1 MNICYLI
8 HSLSNRAG
16 TESHVY
22 HMSMLMAELGHRV
35 HILSLTGNGEW
46 DFQAFGENISVHQ
59 FDLQNGF
66 WGSSRHW
73 GNIFPLSIWRYGI
86 QLRRMLP
93 AIVETHSIDIIEST
107 DWGMDAWA
115 YLPIRKVPVCV
126 RLHGYPGF
134 KSDFENHRLMKWPKN
149 QMVWRLQRKHILNAD
164 LVTGVSEAY
173 TAFVRQAWRI
183 PKKSIPIIPIAVNTD
198 VFRPADTPR
207 DDHSILFVGRLEELK
222 GMETLARAI
231 PMVLKQFPSTKI
243 HFAGVDFPLAG
254 SHQTWSQYFIQQYGP
269 DRIVYLGSLP
279 TKDLV
284 RYFQRST
291 ICVIPSLYEPGGTV
305 AFEAMACGCP
315 VVASRAGGLAEAIRD
330 RQTGFLVPPGDAT
343 ALANG
348 LVELLGNERLRRELS
363 LNALAAVVRD
373 YDIKSVLQQTLAL
386 YNHTIFSFKKARGR
400 ISSSAGM
407 VP

>member
-16 TESHVY
+16 TESYVY

-35 HILSLTGNGEW
+35 HIISLTGNGEW
-46 DFQAFGENISVHQ
+46 DFQAFGGKISVHQ
-59 FDLQNGF
+59 FDLQKCFLG
-66 WGSSRHW
+66 GSRHLES
-73 GNIFPLSIWRYGI
+73 IFPLSIWRYGL
-86 QLRRMLP
+86 QLRRLLP
-93 AIVETHSIDIIEST
+93 AIVDTHSIDIIEAT

-115 YLPIRKVPVCV
+115 YLPIRQVPVCV

-149 QMVWRLQRKHILNAD
+149 HLVWRLQRKHILNAD

-183 PKKSIPIIPIAVNTD
+183 HKKTIPIIPIAVNPE

-222 GMETLARAI
+222 GMETLARAV
-231 PMVLKQFPSTKI
+231 PMVFKQFPRTKI
-243 HFAGVDFPLAG
+243 YFAGVDFPVAG
-254 SHQTWSQYFIQQYGP
+254 SHLTWSQYFIQQFGP

-284 RYFQRST
+284 RYYQKSA

-315 VVASRAGGLAEAIRD
+315 VVASKAGGLAEAMRD
-330 RQTGFLVPPGDAT
+330 RQTGLLAPPGDAT

-363 LNALAAVVRD
+363 LNALASVVHH
-373 YDIKSVLQQTLAL
+373 YDIKRVLQQTLTV
-386 YNHTIFSFKKARGR
+386 YSNTIISFKKARGR
-400 ISSSAGM
+400 ISPSAGM
-407 VP
+407 LP